1 VEEKKTTIQED
12 ISAFLSDALLR
23 SNNAKGVLVILATND
38 DTIWT
43 SIAGDL
49 VTKLGLL
56 HAAVLKGTDLWG
68 NTQPEV
74 EDEK

>member
-1 VEEKKTTIQED
+1 VEEKTVQEE

-23 SNNAKGVLVILATND
+23 SNHAKGVLVILATDD

-56 HAAVLKGTDLWG
+56 NVAALKGTDLWK
-68 NTQPEV
+68 NTKAEV
-74 EDEK
+74 EDE